1 MIGIETVMKLAKAF
15 PGGFLNGQGEFIA
28 HKKANEYF
36 LMADCETE
44 LEVKCKVLEWLSRGA
59 HKTQPFH
66 RQKDNEEF
74 HKFMRNGINSFL
86 MTRFSYYDIERI
98 YQHLG
103 NRVNHEKT
111 VKFVESGYD
120 MRVLEEDKA

>member
-1 MIGIETVMKLAKAF
+1 
-15 PGGFLNGQGEFIA
+15 
-28 HKKANEYF
+28 
-36 LMADCETE
+36 MADGETE
-44 LEVKCKVLEWLSRGA
+44 VEVKCKVLEWLYRGA

-66 RQKDNEEF
+66 RQKDNAEF